1 MKKMILGAA
10 SLAVL
15 MMAAC
20 SGKNSTYSNMPGN
33 DKDEVYT
40 GVLPAADADG
50 VRYTL
55 KLDYSDDNNYTT
67 GDYDLVEVYL
77 RGDSLSATS
86 YKDGERFK
94 SKGDFTVMDGTGDN
108 SAKKYIKLTQDA
120 KDSSKGS
127 NGGPMYFLVESD
139 STLVM
144 VNAELEQ
151 SVMPGMNY
159 TLKLVR

>member
-1 MKKMILGAA
+1 MILGAV

-77 RGDSLSATS
+77 AGDSTSATG
-86 YKDGERFK
+86 YKDAARFK

-108 SAKKYIKLTQDA
+108 SSKKYIKLTQDA
-120 KDSSKGS
+120 KDSSKDS
-127 NGGPMYFLVESD
+127 NSGPMYFLVESD

-144 VNAELEQ
+144 VNADLEQ
-151 SVMPGMNY
+151 SVIPGMNY